1 MQCGLPLPSLSCY
14 VTGKAKGE
22 RAVTTKRVCVSVCV
36 CVNLQSILQLSMKG
50 LFWYWAAYMF
60 FFFLSVS
67 SYQSRVWKLVLWL
80 LYFSLFSISSSAID
94 LSRLRGSMKVNG
106 FLPGFTSSMH
116 FIRNALAGCT
126 LRIQKITEGRTAD
139 ISLDVAV
146 KQGQLFLLT
155 CTASGALLPKICLER
170 LLKIIVQIILMKGK
184 LEN

>member
-1 MQCGLPLPSLSCY
+1 
-14 VTGKAKGE
+14 
-22 RAVTTKRVCVSVCV
+22 
-36 CVNLQSILQLSMKG
+36 
-50 LFWYWAAYMF
+50 
-60 FFFLSVS
+60 
-67 SYQSRVWKLVLWL
+67 
-80 LYFSLFSISSSAID
+80 
-94 LSRLRGSMKVNG
+94 MKVNG

-116 FIRNALAGCT
+116 FIRNAPAGCT

-139 ISLDVAV
+139 ISLDVTV

>member
-1 MQCGLPLPSLSCY
+1 MACPCPPWV
-14 VTGKAKGE
+14 VTSQGKLKVNGQSQLKE
-22 RAVTTKRVCVSVCV
+22 CVCQSVCV
-36 CVNLQSILQLSMKG
+36 WISKVYYSSVWKDCFDTELLIC
-50 LFWYWAAYMF
+50 

-116 FIRNALAGCT
+116 FIRNAPAGCT